1 MAKIAETLVLRAFA
15 AAKIPLIS
23 FCSPTVVDRTE
34 DKIVIKIPLRRRTKN
49 HLGSMY
55 FGVLAVG
62 ADCAGGL
69 LAMELIRRSGQKV
82 SLVFKDFKVDFLKRP
97 EHDVHFTCS
106 DGPVIRDLVQ
116 RTLQSKKRENAT
128 VRVIATCPRMSG
140 DEPVADCLL
149 TLSLKAS

>member
-1 MAKIAETLVLRAFA
+1 MLLKETIGLRAFA
-15 AAKIPLIS
+15 AAKIPLIG
-23 FCSPTVVDRTE
+23 FCKPVVMARDEQRV
-34 DKIVIKIPLRRRTKN
+34 VIKIPLRRRTKN

-62 ADCAGGL
+62 ADLAGGL
-69 LAMELIRRSGQKV
+69 LAMDLIRRSGQKV

-97 EHDVHFTCS
+97 EADVHFTCH
-106 DGPVIRDLVQ
+106 DGALIADLVQ
-116 RTLQSKKRENAT
+116 RTLSSKKRENAT
-128 VRVIATCPRMSG
+128 VRVVATCPKMSG